1 VISTRLL
8 HFHWLRRA
16 RERANGRDR
25 KSRPRA
31 VLIWRF
37 HRIRPV
43 PIPIRE
49 EYPADILNPHPVP
62 PLYHQVSTFFLN
74 QERPAM
80 KMRPGTQTGFLLC
93 GKEWIDG
100 VPLEVRS
107 PWDQGIVGVVST
119 ATRADARQAVNH
131 AVASMRRARALPRWK
146 RREILEDVAAALIEQ
161 KERFAKLIVAEAGK
175 PLRLAR
181 AEVDRAVL
189 TFKTAAEEAAR
200 LGGESLPL
208 DLTEGNEG
216 RWGLV
221 QRFPVG
227 PVLAITPFNFPLNLV
242 AHKLAPAIA
251 AGCPILLKPAP
262 QTPFTGLALGEVILK
277 AGWPAEALA
286 VLPLSNADTAWL
298 AEKEDRIKLVTFTGS
313 AKVGWE
319 LKAHSGRKR
328 VLLELGG
335 NAALII
341 HGDWHDLDEAALRT
355 AHAAFGYAGQ
365 SCISVQRVFVERKIF
380 QTFLWKLVE
389 ITATLVSGNPS
400 EEGTDVGPLIR
411 LTEAERVENWIK
423 EAVEGGAKLIAGGE
437 RQGAMVTPAIL
448 TATKPGMKI
457 RDEEAFGPVVLV
469 EPYDDFEQALADV
482 NHSRYGLQAGLL
494 TRDAGR
500 ILTAYRELEVGALI
514 VGDTP
519 AWRLDPMPYGGVKDS
534 GLGREGIRSAIE
546 EMTEPRMLVM
556 SGLS

>member
-1 VISTRLL
+1 
-8 HFHWLRRA
+8 
-16 RERANGRDR
+16 
-25 KSRPRA
+25 
-31 VLIWRF
+31 
-37 HRIRPV
+37 
-43 PIPIRE
+43 
-49 EYPADILNPHPVP
+49 
-62 PLYHQVSTFFLN
+62 
-74 QERPAM
+74 M

-93 GKEWIDG
+93 GKEWIEG
-100 VPLEVRS
+100 EALEVRS
-107 PWDQGIVGVVST
+107 PWDQGLVGRVT
-119 ATRADARQAVNH
+119 IATRADARQAVSH
-131 AVASMRRARALPRWK
+131 AVASLRRTRALPRWK
-146 RREILEDVAAALIEQ
+146 RREILEDVASALIEQ
-161 KERFAKLIVAEAGK
+161 KERFAQLIVAEAGK
-175 PLRLAR
+175 PIRLAR

-227 PVLAITPFNFPLNLV
+227 PVLAITPFNLPLNLV

-262 QTPFTGLALGEVILK
+262 QTPFTALALGEVILK

-286 VLPLSNADTAWL
+286 VLPLSNTDTAWL
-298 AEKEDRIKLVTFTGS
+298 AEKEDRIKLVSFTGS

-319 LKAHSGRKR
+319 LKAHSSRKR

-335 NAALII
+335 NAALIV

-365 SCISVQRVFVERKIF
+365 SCISVQRIFVERRVF

-389 ITATLVSGNPS
+389 ITAKLVSGNPS
-400 EEGTDVGPLIR
+400 DEATEVGPLIR
-411 LTEAERVENWIK
+411 PAEAERVDNWIK

-437 RQGAMVTPAIL
+437 RHDSLITPAIL
-448 TATKPGMKI
+448 TATQPGMKI
-457 RDEEAFGPVVLV
+457 RDEEVFGPVVLI
-469 EPYDDFEQALADV
+469 EPYEDFEQALADV

-534 GLGREGIRSAIE
+534 GLGREGLRSAIE

>member
-1 VISTRLL
+1 VAS
-8 HFHWLRRA
+8 LRR
-16 RERANGRDR
+16 
-25 KSRPRA
+25 
-31 VLIWRF
+31 
-37 HRIRPV
+37 
-43 PIPIRE
+43 
-49 EYPADILNPHPVP
+49 
-62 PLYHQVSTFFLN
+62 T
-74 QERPAM
+74 
-80 KMRPGTQTGFLLC
+80 
-93 GKEWIDG
+93 
-100 VPLEVRS
+100 
-107 PWDQGIVGVVST
+107 
-119 ATRADARQAVNH
+119 
-131 AVASMRRARALPRWK
+131 RALPRWK
-146 RREILEDVAAALIEQ
+146 RREILEDIAAALLEQ
-161 KERFAKLIVAEAGK
+161 KERFAQLILTEAGK
-175 PLRLAR
+175 PIRLAR
-181 AEVDRAVL
+181 AEVDRAIL
-189 TFKTAAEEAAR
+189 TFKTSAEEAAR

-227 PVLAITPFNFPLNLV
+227 PILAITPFNFPLNLV

-262 QTPFTGLALGEVILK
+262 QTPFTALALGEVILK
-277 AGWPAEALA
+277 AGWPPEALA
-286 VLPLSNADTAWL
+286 VLPLSNTDTAWL
-298 AEKEDRIKLVTFTGS
+298 AEKEDRIKLVSFTGS

-335 NAALII
+335 NAALIV
-341 HGDWHDLDEAALRT
+341 HNDWHDLDDAATRT

-365 SCISVQRVFVERKIF
+365 SCISVQRIFVQRSVF

-389 ITATLVSGNPS
+389 CTAQLVAGDPS
-400 EEGTDVGPLIR
+400 QEATEVGPLIR
-411 LTEAERVENWIK
+411 LADAERVETWVR

-437 RQGAMVTPAIL
+437 RNGSVITPVIL
-448 TATKPGMKI
+448 TGTKPGMKV
-457 RDEEAFGPVVLV
+457 RDEEVFGPVVIV
-469 EPYDDFEQALADV
+469 EPYEDFEQALADV

-546 EMTEPRMLVM
+546 EMTESRMLVM

>member
-1 VISTRLL
+1 
-8 HFHWLRRA
+8 
-16 RERANGRDR
+16 
-25 KSRPRA
+25 
-31 VLIWRF
+31 
-37 HRIRPV
+37 
-43 PIPIRE
+43 
-49 EYPADILNPHPVP
+49 
-62 PLYHQVSTFFLN
+62 
-74 QERPAM
+74 M

-100 VPLEVRS
+100 EPLEVRS
-107 PWDQGIVGVVST
+107 PWDQGLVGVVST

-131 AVASMRRARALPRWK
+131 AVASMRRTRALPRWK

-200 LGGESLPL
+200 IGGESLPL
-208 DLTEGNEG
+208 DLTQGNEG

-262 QTPFTGLALGEVILK
+262 QTPFTALALGEVILN
-277 AGWPAEALA
+277 AGWPAEAIA
-286 VLPLSNADTAWL
+286 VLPLSNADTAHL

-335 NAALII
+335 NAALIV
-341 HGDWHDLDEAALRT
+341 HSDWHDLDEAALRT
-355 AHAAFGYAGQ
+355 AHAAFGFAGQ

-389 ITATLVSGNPS
+389 IAAKLVSGNPS
-400 EEGTDVGPLIR
+400 DEDTEVGPLIR
-411 LTEAERVENWIK
+411 LAEAERVDDWIK

-437 RQGAMVTPAIL
+437 RQGSMVTPAIL

-457 RDEEAFGPVVLV
+457 RDEEAFGPVVMV